1 LAVTYSN
8 DGDVSGLHG
17 PPGYK
22 SDIWVVRLNEQMEII
37 WQKCIGGSYGDHPNY
52 ITQTEDGGFVVIGPT
67 YSNNGDVSGNPSYP
81 GNPAIWVVKLD
92 SQGSIEWQK
101 VYGGVGR
108 DGLDNQHTVLKK
120 SDYNYVIAASTNSS
134 PSHDVQCEQFI
145 DRNAWIFEIA
155 LPDTTNIITPPV
167 GAGEVKVYPNPA
179 TTELWLQLSDNIPP
193 VQAQIELYSHTGKLL
208 YKAQPTG
215 HFHKIDVTHLPS
227 GLYLV
232 RLWDGER
239 WSTEKVVVE

>member
-1 LAVTYSN
+1 MMVMYPVCMALREGHLK
-8 DGDVSGLHG
+8 GDF
-17 PPGYK
+17 
-22 SDIWVVRLNEQMEII
+22 WVVRLNEQMEII
-37 WQKCIGGSYGDHPNY
+37 WQKCIGGYYHDDPYY
-52 ITQTEDGGFVVIGPT
+52 ITQTEYGGFVLFGTT

-92 SQGSIEWQK
+92 SQGNIKWQK
-101 VYGGVGR
+101 VYGGVGHER
-108 DGLDNQHTVLKK
+108 LENQYTVLKK
-120 SDYNYVIAASTNSS
+120 SNYNYIFAASTDSS

-145 DRNAWIFEIA
+145 DFNAWIFEIA
-155 LPDTTNIITPPV
+155 LPDTTYIITPPV
-167 GAGEVKVYPNPA
+167 GAGEVRVYPNPA